1 MFIKIGLS
9 LKSVFNIFKSIR
21 TRLEYVF
28 DGFNN
33 YWDGENEYQVTVVDT
48 SPVWDGYANYWSG
61 VAGDKTSCWDGFNN
75 YWDGENE
82 YQVTP
87 VNSDNEYC
95 IY

>member
-28 DGFNN
+28 DGVDDYWDGVEKYQITVVDTDIVFDGVDD
-33 YWDGENEYQVTVVDT
+33 YWDGENEY
-48 SPVWDGYANYWSG
+48 
-61 VAGDKTSCWDGFNN
+61 
-75 YWDGENE
+75 
-82 YQVTP
+82 
-87 VNSDNEYC
+87 C